1 MKKLN
6 LFIITLL
13 VSGLMS
19 CKDDLETDPVIPV
32 TPVTIVTPPTAVD
45 SNYVIVVNE
54 GGFNSSNASI
64 SRYNEDSKTLLNN
77 VYASANSTGLGDIGY
92 TISTDGNLAFIV
104 VNNSGK
110 IVKVSLP
117 DLTLQNTISGF
128 TSPREMVCINNQIAY
143 VTDLFSNTISKVSLT
158 SNSITSTIAV
168 QGHTESILYY
178 EDYLYIGVMGR
189 NKILKLDPT
198 TDTFIDSAEV
208 NQSPNSMRFDNNG
221 KLWVMCDGGWQGN
234 DVGGLFK
241 INPNDMSIELEM
253 DFSAGVSPKKLTSN
267 STNTELYYLNGDI
280 FKVSSSITALPS
292 SAFISSGSSTFYG
305 LAVNPYTGI
314 IYTSD
319 AKDFQQEGEVVV
331 YSASGVELDKVM
343 TGIIPGNFG
352 FYK

>member
-117 DLTLQNTISGF
+117 DLTL
-128 TSPREMVCINNQIAY
+128 
-143 VTDLFSNTISKVSLT
+143 
-158 SNSITSTIAV
+158 SITLRIEV
-168 QGHTESILYY
+168 
-178 EDYLYIGVMGR
+178 IG
-189 NKILKLDPT
+189 
-198 TDTFIDSAEV
+198 
-208 NQSPNSMRFDNNG
+208 
-221 KLWVMCDGGWQGN
+221 
-234 DVGGLFK
+234 
-241 INPNDMSIELEM
+241 
-253 DFSAGVSPKKLTSN
+253 
-267 STNTELYYLNGDI
+267 
-280 FKVSSSITALPS
+280 
-292 SAFISSGSSTFYG
+292 
-305 LAVNPYTGI
+305 GI
-314 IYTSD
+314 
-319 AKDFQQEGEVVV
+319 V
-331 YSASGVELDKVM
+331 
-343 TGIIPGNFG
+343 
-352 FYK
+352 